1 MPVWIEILV
10 AANVVVTAI
19 VLFLIVRSK
28 SNTAFDPEGQR
39 LLVLQVHETALSAV
53 AKIDQLSA
61 KHEQF
66 AASSASSATSLRSEL
81 ITTLSTESSNLR
93 LEVLNSITQIGG
105 QTRGTLEEL
114 RSSSNERLD
123 RLTSDLTAQQ
133 SALRESLTGAFATYQ
148 SEAGT
153 KFNEF
158 QAAQTTQGGAI
169 RESIDTTMSRLSRE
183 IRESVAG
190 LKADVTNRITE
201 MVTQLGTLK
210 DSAES
215 QQTILRL
222 AVEQRLDKLN
232 ESNSKKLDEMR
243 ETVDEKLHKTL
254 ESRLTESFGIVT
266 EHLGKVQSG
275 LGEMKELATGVGD
288 LKRLLTNVRTRGS
301 AGEFAVGMLLEQML
315 APNQFQRNVR
325 VKPETRESVEFAVR
339 IPSGDDTESLLP
351 IDSKFPREDW
361 ERLEEALER
370 DDKDAAKGFRSKLLA
385 AIRREARKVSELY
398 INPPTTTNFAIL
410 CLATEGLYAEACR
423 EPGFSE
429 EIQSQFKVLIAGPTT
444 LMAILSSLQ
453 MGFKTLAIQ
462 KKGSEVWNLLA
473 ATKTEFGKF
482 GALMDKVEKQVGTV
496 QNTLQEVGK
505 RTRVINK
512 TLKSVD
518 VLEMGAPTA
527 SPLLDFAAE
536 SEEPEEL

>member
-28 SNTAFDPEGQR
+28 SNSAFDPEGQR

>member
-1 MPVWIEILV
+1 LPVWIEILV